1 MFQHECAPQTLTPI
15 APSASPWLQN
25 SGVNVFR
32 TFCGATPQTWRLLFL
47 WSWNHN
53 PEQAASTN
61 NLVRPILPVN
71 TSVEPTTHRSRTHY
85 MIRNLPNKLHIVTLR
100 GQQLQLSATFWSP
113 QTKPVPVSQPL
124 CTIHRDKKM
133 PKVPSRIIY
142 ILGFYST
149 ARLINLWSR
158 YCW

>member
-1 MFQHECAPQTLTPI
+1 MCVNTHLMCLKCV
-15 APSASPWLQN
+15 S
-25 SGVNVFR
+25 NVFQMCSNV
-32 TFCGATPQTWRLLFL
+32 FSAHCTPQTWRWLFF
-47 WSWNHN
+47 WSCDHN

-100 GQQLQLSATFWSP
+100 GQQLQLSSTFWSP
-113 QTKPVPVSQPL
+113 QTKPVPVSQL
-124 CTIHRDKKM
+124 LRTIHRDKKM
-133 PKVPSRIIY
+133 PKVTSRIIY